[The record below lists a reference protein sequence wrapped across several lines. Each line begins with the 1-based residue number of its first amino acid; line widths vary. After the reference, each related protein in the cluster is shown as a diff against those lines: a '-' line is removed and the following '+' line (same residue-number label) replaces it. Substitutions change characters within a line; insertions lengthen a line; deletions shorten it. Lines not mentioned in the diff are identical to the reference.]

1 MSNVTPTT
9 PGTHFI
15 ALSGKKQ
22 VGKDTSGQII
32 ARLLTEQGKRV
43 AFTAFAEALKEMC
56 IAILGLR
63 RELVY
68 GTDADKNT
76 LTHIRWNTLPE
87 DIRIKYAKVVGKTS
101 GPDAG
106 DILELRTG
114 FMTVREVLQIMGTD
128 IFREMF
134 ENDVWANSPFRR
146 NWSEYDVVII
156 TDCRFPNEKSVTEAR
171 GGTVIRIERNTG
183 LNDTHASETSLD
195 NAQFEYCYNNNG
207 SLVELEAFLKD
218 VLRHAKLL

>member
-1 MSNVTPTT
+1 MTT
-9 PGTHFI
+9 FI

-22 VGKDTSGQII
+22 TGKDTSGQII
-32 ARLLTEQGKRV
+32 ARLLTKQGKRV

-56 IAILGLR
+56 IGVLGLQR
-63 RELVY
+63 NLVY

-76 LTHIRWNTLPE
+76 PSHIQWDTLPHA
-87 DIRIKYAKVVGKTS
+87 IRMKYSMSYVPHLNGSGLLDMVPRS
-101 GPDAG
+101 GP
-106 DILELRTG
+106 
-114 FMTVREVLQIMGTD
+114 MTVREVLQIMGTD

-134 ENDVWANSPFRR
+134 ENDIWANSPFRR
-146 NWSEYDVVII
+146 NWSEYDVVVI

-195 NAQFEYCYNNNG
+195 NAEFEYRYVNNG
-207 SLVELEAFLKD
+207 SLAELEAFLKD
-218 VLRHAKLL
+218 TLQNAKLL

>member
-1 MSNVTPTT
+1 MCNITPTP
-9 PGTHFI
+9 PGPVFI

-56 IAILGLR
+56 IGVLGLQR
-63 RELVY
+63 SFVY
-68 GTDADKNT
+68 GTDAEKNMP
-76 LTHIRWNTLPE
+76 THIKWDTLPFH
-87 DIRIKYAKVVGKTS
+87 IRSKYYTGFRATPCGQ
-101 GPDAG
+101 D
-106 DILELRTG
+106 ELRTG
-114 FMTVREVLQIMGTD
+114 LMTVREVLQIMGTD

-134 ENDVWANSPFRR
+134 ENDIWANSPFRR
-146 NWSEYDVVII
+146 NWSDYDVVVI

-183 LNDTHASETSLD
+183 LTDTHASETSLD
-195 NAQFEYCYNNNG
+195 NAAFDHRYVNNE
-207 SLVELEAFLKD
+207 SLQELEEFLKQT
-218 VLRHAKLL
+218 LTKIGLL

>member
-1 MSNVTPTT
+1 MNKVIPTT

-32 ARLLTEQGKRV
+32 ARLLTEQGQRV

-56 IAILGLR
+56 IGVLGLPR
-63 RELVY
+63 HLVY

-76 LTHIRWNTLPE
+76 LSHIVWDNLPNHIRC
-87 DIRIKYAKVVGKTS
+87 KYA
-101 GPDAG
+101 
-106 DILELRTG
+106 LEFEACELLQTNIPLPRRG
-114 FMTVREVLQIMGTD
+114 QMTIREVLQIMGTD

-134 ENDVWANSPFRR
+134 ENNVWANSPFRR

-195 NAQFEYCYNNNG
+195 NAGFGYRYVNNG
-207 SLVELEAFLKD
+207 SLQELEEFLKQT
-218 VLRHAKLL
+218 LSKLDLL

>member
-1 MSNVTPTT
+1 MNNINQIAHGPRFV
-9 PGTHFI
+9 

-22 VGKDTSGQII
+22 VGKDTAGQII
-32 ARLLTEQGKRV
+32 ARILTEQGKRV

-56 IAILGLR
+56 IGVLGLQR
-63 RELVY
+63 NLVY

-76 LTHIRWNTLPE
+76 PTHIQWDTLPYN
-87 DIRIKYAKVVGKTS
+87 IRRKYAKADLN
-101 GPDAG
+101 P
-106 DILELRTG
+106 RTG
-114 FMTVREVLQIMGTD
+114 SMTVREVLQIMGTD

-146 NWSEYDVVII
+146 NWSEYDVVVI

-195 NAQFEYCYNNNG
+195 NAEFEYRYVNNG
-207 SLVELEAFLKD
+207 SLAELEAFLKD
-218 VLRHAKLL
+218 TLQNAKLL

>member
-1 MSNVTPTT
+1 MTT
-9 PGTHFI
+9 FI

-56 IAILGLR
+56 IGVLGLQR
-63 RELVY
+63 SLVY

-76 LTHIRWNTLPE
+76 PSHIKWDTLPKS
-87 DIRIKYAKVVGKTS
+87 IRVKYSNVSMPYIRQGIEY
-101 GPDAG
+101 GRFP
-106 DILELRTG
+106 EERTG

-134 ENDVWANSPFRR
+134 ENDIWANSPFRR
-146 NWSEYDVVII
+146 NWSEYDVVVI

-195 NAQFEYCYNNNG
+195 NAEFEYRYVNNG
-207 SLVELEAFLKD
+207 SIDELEAFLKG
-218 VLRHAKLL
+218 VLQNAKLL

>member
-1 MSNVTPTT
+1 MSTLLNTT
-9 PGTHFI
+9 PVFI

-22 VGKDTSGQII
+22 TGKDTSGQII

-56 IAILGLR
+56 IGVLGLQR
-63 RELVY
+63 SLVY

-76 LTHIRWNTLPE
+76 LTHIKWDTMPHHIRVKYE
-87 DIRIKYAKVVGKTS
+87 DNIFVHEIHDLK
-101 GPDAG
+101 
-106 DILELRTG
+106 LRTG

-134 ENDVWANSPFRR
+134 EYDIWANSPFRR
-146 NWSEYDVVII
+146 NWSDYDVVVI
-156 TDCRFPNEKSVTEAR
+156 TDCRFPNEKLVTESN
-171 GGTVIRIERNTG
+171 GGIVIRIERNTG

-195 NAQFEYCYNNNG
+195 DTKFIYHYINNG
-207 SLVELEAFLKD
+207 SLIELENYLKG
-218 VLRHAKLL
+218 VLKTIKLL

>member
-1 MSNVTPTT
+1 MNNVTPTT
-9 PGTHFI
+9 PGTYFI

-56 IAILGLR
+56 IGVLGLQR
-63 RELVY
+63 SLVY
-68 GTDADKNT
+68 GTDADKNV
-76 LTHIRWNTLPE
+76 LTHIKWDTLPNY
-87 DIRIKYAKVVGKTS
+87 IRDKYRT
-101 GPDAG
+101 GPDKFKEDG
-106 DILELRTG
+106 SLQSNIRTG
-114 FMTVREVLQIMGTD
+114 NMTVREVLQIMGTD

-146 NWSEYDVVII
+146 NWSEYDVVVI

-195 NAQFEYCYNNNG
+195 NAEFEYRYVNNG
-207 SLVELEAFLKD
+207 SLAELESFLKD
-218 VLRHAKLL
+218 TLQNAKLL

>member
-1 MSNVTPTT
+1 MCNITPTP
-9 PGTHFI
+9 PGTTFI

-32 ARLLTEQGKRV
+32 ARLLTEKGKRV

-56 IAILGLR
+56 ISVLGLDR
-63 RELVY
+63 KLVY
-68 GTDADKNT
+68 GTDADKNMP
-76 LTHIRWNTLPE
+76 THIPWDNLPLYV
-87 DIRIKYAKVVGKTS
+87 RQRYS
-101 GPDAG
+101 PDKDPVFQARLPREG
-106 DILELRTG
+106 L
-114 FMTVREVLQIMGTD
+114 MTVREVLQIMGTD

-146 NWSEYDVVII
+146 NWSDYDVVVI

-183 LNDTHASETSLD
+183 LTDMHASETSLD
-195 NAQFEYCYNNNG
+195 NAAFDHRYVNNG
-207 SLVELEAFLKD
+207 SLQELEEFLRQT
-218 VLRHAKLL
+218 LTKLNLL

>member
-1 MSNVTPTT
+1 MNNVTPTT

-56 IAILGLR
+56 IGVLGLQR
-63 RELVY
+63 SLVY

-76 LTHIRWNTLPE
+76 PTHILWDNLPT
-87 DIRIKYAKVVGKTS
+87 DIRVKYGQEIGRVECHTALS
-101 GPDAG
+101 RLP
-106 DILELRTG
+106 RTG

-146 NWSEYDVVII
+146 NWSEYDVVVI

-195 NAQFEYCYNNNG
+195 NAEFEYRYVNNG
-207 SLVELEAFLKD
+207 SLAELEAFLKD
-218 VLRHAKLL
+218 TLQNAKLL

>member
-1 MSNVTPTT
+1 MTK
-9 PGTHFI
+9 FI

-22 VGKDTSGQII
+22 VGKDLSGQII

-56 IAILGLR
+56 IAVLGLQR
-63 RELVY
+63 NLVY
-68 GTDADKNT
+68 GTDTDKNT
-76 LTHIRWNTLPE
+76 PTHIKWDTMPLRVRW
-87 DIRIKYAKVVGKTS
+87 KYRLKWYK
-101 GPDAG
+101 
-106 DILELRTG
+106 LRTG

-156 TDCRFPNEKSVTEAR
+156 TDCRFPNEKAVTEAR
-171 GGTVIRIERNTG
+171 GGTVIRIDRETG
-183 LNDTHASETSLD
+183 LKDTHASETSLD
-195 NAQFEYCYNNNG
+195 NASFEYRFANNG
-207 SLVELEAFLKD
+207 SLAELEEFLKQT
-218 VLRHAKLL
+218 LTKINLL